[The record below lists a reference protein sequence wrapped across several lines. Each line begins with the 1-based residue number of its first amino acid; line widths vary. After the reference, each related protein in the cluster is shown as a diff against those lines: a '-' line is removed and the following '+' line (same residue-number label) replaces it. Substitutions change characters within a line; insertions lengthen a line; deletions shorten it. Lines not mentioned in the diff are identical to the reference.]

1 MVFVDLETTGSTGTV
16 DRITEIGIVE
26 IHEDGE
32 VREWSSL
39 VNPQTSIPGFIQS
52 LTGITNDMVAGAPT
66 FAELADE
73 VLSRLHGRLF
83 VAHNARFDY
92 GFLKSEFK
100 RLGLDFKAP
109 VLCTVK
115 LSRRLFPQHSKG
127 VYKGW
132 ADDALMAFVTHAL
145 KDAEDGGVELKCHP
159 SREADI
165 FSSAP
170 DRLWGLLGKVR
181 TPTMVLHAEKTF
193 PFVTESV
200 ARWQAINEAVQALQV
215 PGGHCF
221 MQEQPEMAAQ
231 QVRAFLLPG

>member
-1 MVFVDLETTGSTGTV
+1 MTADLRHVDTWLFDLDNTLYPAESGFMAAIV
-16 DRITEIGIVE
+16 DRMTDFVE
-26 IHEDGE
+26 RVTGLP
-32 VREWSSL
+32 REEA
-39 VNPQTSIPGFIQS
+39 F
-52 LTGITNDMVAGAPT
+52 
-66 FAELADE
+66 
-73 VLSRLHGRLF
+73 RLL
-83 VAHNARFDY
+83 
-92 GFLKSEFK
+92 
-100 RLGLDFKAP
+100 
-109 VLCTVK
+109 
-115 LSRRLFPQHSKG
+115 HSKG

-145 KDAEDGGVELKCHP
+145 KDSEDGGVELKCHP

-200 ARWQAINEAVQALQV
+200 ARWQGFNEAVQATQV

-221 MQEQPEMAAQ
+221 MQEQPEMAARH
-231 QVRAFLLPG
+231 VRAFLLPG